1 MYNTDK
7 YASRYFNSIL
17 EKENTLVKS
26 SSHIKKIKAEY
37 SYYYNLP
44 NKTKRYF
51 VQPFNLKINGGLA
64 SYEMEKIEIKNYA
77 ELILDSEVG
86 HESIYYLLET
96 IEKFK
101 LELPRKNNSARKQSK
116 KLVINKTHKRI
127 SSITDNKEELDLFN
141 RLLLAYNYFS
151 KNRKTW
157 DLVLSHGD
165 LCLSNILFVENINMV
180 KFIDPRGAI
189 NPKDLYLDEYY
200 DLAKLSHSILG
211 GYEKII
217 YNKTTNTK
225 NLEVMFLDYIKN
237 KGICLELLRVYEA
250 SLFLSMIP
258 MHTES
263 PNNILL
269 FKDTCDRIL
278 KEVGF

>member
-7 YASRYFNSIL
+7 YTSRYFNSIV
-17 EKENTLVKS
+17 EKDNTLVKS

-37 SYYYNLP
+37 DYYYNLP
-44 NKTKRYF
+44 NSTKRYF
-51 VQPFNLKINGGLA
+51 VQPFNLKINNGLA
-64 SYEMEKIEIKNYA
+64 SYEMEKVQVKNYA
-77 ELILDSEVG
+77 ELILNSEVNFK
-86 HESIYYLLET
+86 SISCVLET

-101 LELPRKNNSARKQSK
+101 MELPAKNNSARKQSK
-116 KLVINKTHKRI
+116 KLVIDKSYKRI
-127 SSITDNKEELDLFN
+127 CSITDNKEELDLFH

-157 DLVLSHGD
+157 GLVLSHGD
-165 LCLSNILFVENINMV
+165 LCLSNILFVENVSMV
-180 KFIDPRGAI
+180 KFIDPRGAT

-217 YNKTTNTK
+217 YNKTTKTK
-225 NLEVMFLDYIKN
+225 SLEVIFLDYLKN

-258 MHTES
+258 MHTDS
-263 PNNILL
+263 PDNILL